1 MRKFSLFAAPVVAI
15 VLVLASCGDDDG
27 ADVRESGAES
37 GSGSESG
44 SASGSASGEP
54 PVSLEGTVNDH
65 GVGEIE
71 NDELELELD
80 DNYFAP
86 TFARGTPG
94 EEVAVELVNEGDA
107 THTFTSDALGVDE
120 ELSAGDSTSVSVT
133 LPEEGAVEFHCRFHE
148 GSGMKGAFFFN
159 EGDQVE
165 GGS

>member
-1 MRKFSLFAAPVVAI
+1 MRKFSCLAAPAFAV

-44 SASGSASGEP
+44 SASGTASGEP

-94 EEVAVELVNEGDA
+94 EEVTVELVNEGDA

-120 ELSAGDSTSVSVT
+120 ELSGGDSSSVTIT
-133 LPEEGAVEFHCRFHE
+133 LPEEGAVEFHCRFHGE
-148 GSGMKGAFFFN
+148 QGMKGAFYFN

-165 GGS
+165 AGS

>member
-1 MRKFSLFAAPVVAI
+1 MRKFSCLVAPVVAL

-27 ADVRESGAES
+27 ADVRESGGES
-37 GSGSESG
+37 GTGSESG
-44 SASGSASGEP
+44 SASGTASGEP
-54 PVSLEGTVNDH
+54 PVSLEGTVSDH

-94 EEVAVELVNEGDA
+94 AEVTVELVNEGNA
-107 THTFTSDALGVDE
+107 THTFTSEALGVDE
-120 ELSAGDSTSVSVT
+120 ELGGGDSSSVTIT

-148 GSGMKGAFFFN
+148 GQGMKGAFFFN
-159 EGDQVE
+159 EGDEVE